1 MKRCR
6 NSRSPGSKCGGG
18 GFGTGDLPPPQRWWV
33 RDAPPA
39 LRGRAIHG
47 HGLLGIPTF
56 PREWGHPPN
65 PECSRR
71 ASRLPP
77 ELWGRSG
84 WLFTCSPGARPHTHV
99 HTRAP
104 ALAHAPDAAFDFPL
118 SAASPRRLHSSSP
131 AAPRLQVPLS
141 PTSGCQQYQYSQIS
155 PALLQQRAPG
165 AAERAAQPH
174 SGRWHEAAAVAQ
186 ASRQAWASWAGT
198 SVAKTPLGSALS
210 RRGEQLPRRH
220 ALERGSG
227 SRLRIFWSKGILA
240 AAPTTQ
246 RGPRS
251 PPSPEVYRSPQDRD
265 TFLW

>member
-1 MKRCR
+1 MLHATIPE
-6 NSRSPGSKCGGG
+6 N
-18 GFGTGDLPPPQRWWV
+18 LQ
-33 RDAPPA
+33 AA
-39 LRGRAIHG
+39 L
-47 HGLLGIPTF
+47 
-56 PREWGHPPN
+56 
-65 PECSRR
+65 
-71 ASRLPP
+71 

-99 HTRAP
+99 RTRAP

-141 PTSGCQQYQYSQIS
+141 PTSGCQQYQYSQIT

-165 AAERAAQPH
+165 AAERAAQPD
-174 SGRWHEAAAVAQ
+174 SGRWHETAAVAQ

-198 SVAKTPLGSALS
+198 SVAKTPLGNALS
-210 RRGEQLPRRH
+210 RRGERLPRRH